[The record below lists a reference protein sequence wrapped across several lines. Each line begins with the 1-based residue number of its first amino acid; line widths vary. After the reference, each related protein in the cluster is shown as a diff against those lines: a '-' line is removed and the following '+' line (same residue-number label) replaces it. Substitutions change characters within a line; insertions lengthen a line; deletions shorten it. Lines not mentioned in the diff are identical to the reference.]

1 MAVMALLLSA
11 RWDILSRVRV
21 VRAGALE
28 ILIDALR
35 LRQYSVSTIIS
46 LGAPTSMLYH
56 AGVALV

>member
-35 LRQYSVSTIIS
+35 LRQYSVSTISFGDPATVVCCIMQGS
-46 LGAPTSMLYH
+46 H
-56 AGVALV
+56 W